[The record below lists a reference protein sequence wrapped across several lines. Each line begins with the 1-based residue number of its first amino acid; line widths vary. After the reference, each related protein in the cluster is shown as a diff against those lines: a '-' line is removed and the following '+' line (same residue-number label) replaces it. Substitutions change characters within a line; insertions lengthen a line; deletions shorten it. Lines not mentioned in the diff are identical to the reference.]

1 MTMASRNAMRAIGQ
15 LVRRSKVRLAPK
27 AVEVKPA
34 EAAAAGA
41 KPPCVFSTEA
51 FGTSAEA
58 FVPPFDLDLCRSE
71 VRVNVGTAG
80 RTPKQVRASSDMD
93 WPLLGA
99 EIERVDS
106 DSPAAAEEG
115 CQKEV
120 RGLFEFYLR
129 RADARGCAW
138 RRELRNCGVRVQP
151 RELAAGHSKRSSA
164 ATALAEAAAGCV
176 AAGQSAFVFSDSLQ
190 RWVKGVID
198 SVDGHYATVHYEGR
212 VRRVDLLLPSEVRLL
227 HG

>member
-106 DSPAAAEEG
+106 DSPAAEEEG
-115 CQKEV
+115 LPEGGALPLRVLPAPGGRQ
-120 RGLFEFYLR
+120 GLRVAARAAELR
-129 RADARGCAW
+129 RARAAEGARGW
-138 RRELRNCGVRVQP
+138 TQ
-151 RELAAGHSKRSSA
+151 
-164 ATALAEAAAGCV
+164 
-176 AAGQSAFVFSDSLQ
+176 
-190 RWVKGVID
+190 
-198 SVDGHYATVHYEGR
+198 
-212 VRRVDLLLPSEVRLL
+212 
-227 HG
+227 

>member
-129 RADARGCAW
+129 RADARGVARGGASCGTAACACSRGSSRLDSVSGAQRRRRRRW
-138 RRELRNCGVRVQP
+138 RRGP
-151 RELAAGHSKRSSA
+151 PAASRRGIQLLSSPTPCSDGSK
-164 ATALAEAAAGCV
+164 G
-176 AAGQSAFVFSDSLQ
+176 
-190 RWVKGVID
+190 
-198 SVDGHYATVHYEGR
+198 
-212 VRRVDLLLPSEVRLL
+212 
-227 HG
+227 